1 MTEEEASYEWRLLQT
16 LTSHDENIRT
26 EKKVFLLYH

>member
-16 LTSHDENIRT
+16 LTSNDENIRR